1 MINIQARNVIRKA
14 RKAGHIF
21 RRGSWNTC
29 AVGFL
34 SVQTI
39 GHAFGQFNDIARSL
53 GLPNPDEFGYKVIR
67 AVERGFEDS
76 SPDGW
81 NRPTQLGYVSNFGYI
96 ANQKELALLRRY
108 FNVGRNIA
116 KQAGL
121 PFDGN

>member
-1 MINIQARNVIRKA
+1 MINIQARNVVRKA
-14 RKAGHIF
+14 RKAGHTF

-34 SVQTI
+34 SMQTL
-39 GHAFGQFNDIARSL
+39 GTSYGLFNDIAERL
-53 GLPNPDEFGYKVIR
+53 GLPDPNEFGHKIIR

-81 NRPTQLGYVSNFGYI
+81 NRPTYLGYSSGYGHI
-96 ANQKELALLRRY
+96 ANRKELACLRRY
-108 FNVGRNIA
+108 YNVGRNIA